1 MRYIIKTLLKIMNEI
16 KLSLQEN
23 EVNALFQLIDLAVK
37 SQGLQVAEAATVI
50 VNKLQ
55 EQAKDQLTPAEEEE
69 KTKT

>member
-1 MRYIIKTLLKIMNEI
+1 MNEI

-55 EQAKDQLTPAEEEE
+55 EQAKDQLTPAEDEE
-69 KTKT
+69 KTKK

>member
-1 MRYIIKTLLKIMNEI
+1 MNEI

-23 EVNALFQLIDLAVK
+23 EVNVLFQLIDLAVK

-69 KTKT
+69 KD

>member
-1 MRYIIKTLLKIMNEI
+1 MRYIIKTLLKNMNEI

-69 KTKT
+69 KTKK

>member
-1 MRYIIKTLLKIMNEI
+1 VRYIIKTLLKIMNEI
-16 KLSLQEN
+16 KLSLQEK

-55 EQAKDQLTPAEEEE
+55 EQAKDQLTPVEEE
-69 KTKT
+69 KTKK

>member
-1 MRYIIKTLLKIMNEI
+1 MNEI
-16 KLSLQEN
+16 KLSLQEK

-55 EQAKDQLTPAEEEE
+55 EQAKDQLTPVEEE
-69 KTKT
+69 KTKK

>member
-1 MRYIIKTLLKIMNEI
+1 VPYTIKTLLKIMNEI
-16 KLSLQEN
+16 KLSLQEK

-55 EQAKDQLTPAEEEE
+55 EQAKDQLTPVEEE
-69 KTKT
+69 KTKK